1 MLFET
6 HILQLT
12 SNKWIWKCDFVNHGY
27 FSCDS
32 NLDIMLR
39 ISTYVEN
46 LLTKKTEDG
55 FEKTPTPKKWC
66 LRLWSMELLEIKI
79 NQIVSYLSRLEIE
92 YVSKCMV
99 GVPMSK
105 IFIDKEIK
113 KKTSLR
119 AYAFAFFFLR
129 SIYITCILK
138 SIEMICGD
146 MQWA

>member
-1 MLFET
+1 
-6 HILQLT
+6 
-12 SNKWIWKCDFVNHGY
+12 
-27 FSCDS
+27 
-32 NLDIMLR
+32 
-39 ISTYVEN
+39 
-46 LLTKKTEDG
+46 
-55 FEKTPTPKKWC
+55 
-66 LRLWSMELLEIKI
+66 MELLEIKI

-146 MQWA
+146 MQ